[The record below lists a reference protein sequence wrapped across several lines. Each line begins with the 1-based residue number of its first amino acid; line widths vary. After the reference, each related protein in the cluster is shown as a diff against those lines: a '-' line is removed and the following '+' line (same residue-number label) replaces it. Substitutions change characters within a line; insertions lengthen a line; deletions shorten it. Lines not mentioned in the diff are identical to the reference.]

1 MLSNAEVLE
10 NQKRLNVH
18 VNKDLSN
25 SLYAEHIPVLFL
37 KLELISSIFT
47 GVKKEGT
54 IKRKCSNH

>member
-1 MLSNAEVLE
+1 MLSNAKVLE

-25 SLYAEHIPVLFL
+25 SLYAEDILLFL

-47 GVKKEGT
+47 AVKKEGT

>member
-10 NQKRLNVH
+10 NQKRLNLH

-25 SLYAEHIPVLFL
+25 SLYAEDILLFL